1 MVVFRVADLASE
13 NGGCPVKVES
23 QMNNE
28 CINLKYKNCMGYIYT
43 ENIIICLKLKAN
55 YQFYTSHQQRE
66 TNQLH
71 FQPVPGLR
79 GSRFASYDK

>member
-55 YQFYTSHQQRE
+55 
-66 TNQLH
+66 
-71 FQPVPGLR
+71 
-79 GSRFASYDK
+79 